1 MLLSTSLSL
10 FFLFW
15 SALFLIDYFLRSWQV
30 DRYLRLVE
38 HYGLTISP
46 FQLRFYWT
54 RCDNRWHFGPF
65 VAFQTWVA
73 TSKLSRLVAVWFTL
87 GTLVA
92 LVFFFVM
99 PLYLVWLLFT
109 EVFNWY
115 SIMQW
120 LNSGWFSWLFS
131 VRVNTDGFYENLE
144 MGALPQD
151 RISYV
156 PFQNHVQTGII
167 PVIPGVNIPIHH
179 LPMFVFVL
187 IIAGVLHELGHALA
201 ALCANVRLNGFGFF
215 LIAIYAGAFTEL
227 DTEELNRASLAQ
239 KLRIYCAGVWHNVV
253 LAFIGV
259 LVLWT
264 LPYTLFPLFTTGAGV
279 IVKEVDKSSG
289 LYGGSGFI
297 PGHLVLSVNG
307 CKTRDASE
315 WLKCLESLRLYGQNS
330 GYIMEAAVV
339 DPWRAQPEFVK
350 QYGDEIQCCEGFSN
364 QTFSSHICFNYYK
377 EEVKTDEGVKI
388 ENKPP
393 VTPVLKFRESLGLGR
408 NISRIDR
415 IDIQKRVERSLDL
428 APTKFDKEKAT
439 FACLSARTVTG
450 KPMCVRG
457 VSRLSPDLVCVT
469 PSLFNGTQLL
479 RFNVQSAS
487 DVVLFVG
494 PVTEPLY
501 LVTISE
507 LVPRFRWIPL
517 WLPDLVELFGQYLVT
532 FSLALGVLNAVPCY
546 GLDGQFICYTVIDYF
561 FASKPLQQRN
571 RIAGL
576 IVLAGSSI
584 FLLNLIIGF
593 VKLFLFYL
601 R

>member
-1 MLLSTSLSL
+1 MLLSTSLSV

-38 HYGLTISP
+38 NYGLTISP

-54 RCDNRWHFGPF
+54 RCDNHWQFGPF

-73 TSKLSRLVAVWFTL
+73 TSKLSRLVAIWFTL

-92 LVFFFVM
+92 LTFFFLM

-131 VRVNTDGFYENLE
+131 VRVNTDGFYEHLE

-227 DTEELNRASLAQ
+227 ETEELNRSSLAQ
-239 KLRIYCAGVWHNVV
+239 RLRIYCAGVWHNVV

-289 LYGGSGFI
+289 LYGGSGFV
-297 PGHLVLSVNG
+297 PGNLVLSVNG
-307 CKTRDASE
+307 CQTKTATD
-315 WLKCLESLRLYGQNS
+315 WIKCLEGLRIHGQNS
-330 GYIMEAAVV
+330 GYIIKKEVV
-339 DPWRAQPEFVK
+339 DPWIAKPEFVK

-364 QTFSSHICFNYYK
+364 NTFSSHICFNFY
-377 EEVKTDEGVKI
+377 
-388 ENKPP
+388 ENKNGQVWEVPVNLP
-393 VTPVLKFRESLGLGR
+393 VTPALKFRESLGLGR

-415 IDIQKRVERSLDL
+415 VDILKRQVRSVDNNAL
-428 APTKFDKEKAT
+428 TVFDKEKST
-439 FACLSARTVTG
+439 FACLSARTVTNR
-450 KPMCVRG
+450 PMCVRG
-457 VSRLSPDLVCVT
+457 VSRIEDDTVCAT

-479 RFNVQSAS
+479 RFEVKSSNE
-487 DVVLFVG
+487 VVLFVG

-501 LVTISE
+501 LVTVSE
-507 LVPRFRWIPL
+507 LVPRFRWVPL

-561 FASKPLQQRN
+561 FSKRDVQQRN
-571 RIAGL
+571 RIAGC
-576 IVLAGSSI
+576 IILAGSSI